1 MIHEVT
7 SAVIFLSNILK
18 THSICSD
25 KTDLFKR
32 YLQNLLVSRYRNHW
46 FPDKPNRGSGY
57 RCLRMNHK
65 MDPIIKQAGEECGF
79 SDEEILSLFPRELTV
94 WIDPHEVSYRIGE
107 NGSIGILY
115 DEKSSTE
122 QSSSNNTP
130 ATPTTTQPLTSPS
143 SESKGAGSGSGLLS
157 SCKEQLLNSLPMS
170 GDSMK
175 HLATCVF
182 S

>member
-25 KTDLFKR
+25 KADLFKR
-32 YLQNLLVSRYRNHW
+32 YLQNLLLSNYRDHW
-46 FPDKPNRGSGY
+46 FPDKPNKGSGY

-65 MDPIIKQAGEECGF
+65 MDPLIQEAGGQCGF
-79 SDEEILSLFPRELTV
+79 SDEEIFTIFPRELTV

-107 NGSIGILY
+107 NGSIGVLY
-115 DEKSSTE
+115 TGKTTE
-122 QSSSNNTP
+122 QS
-130 ATPTTTQPLTSPS
+130 TSPS
-143 SESKGAGSGSGLLS
+143 SSLNSNNNTSQTITTTKTSPSSDSKGSGLLS
-157 SCKEQLLNSLPMS
+157 SCKEQLMSSLPA